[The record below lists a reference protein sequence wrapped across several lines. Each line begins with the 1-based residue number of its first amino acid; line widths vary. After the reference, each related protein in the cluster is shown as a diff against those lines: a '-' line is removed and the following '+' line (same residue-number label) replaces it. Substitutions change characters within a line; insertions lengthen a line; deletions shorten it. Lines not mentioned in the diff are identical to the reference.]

1 MTTAHIHSYTYESY
15 VAKLAKLGPGIS
27 KLERKELER
36 KDSSNAIEIISR
48 LPVKHAR
55 RDAVRLSPY
64 ERADLCPDQH
74 LYEGPEA
81 AEALEAVPDMKKEL
95 DAQLEGLRTMP
106 ERICDQETS
115 TKWDIVLLKAEA
127 AKMTLGIPGETVCF
141 ACDLDNKT
149 TQVYVVVSHFQDR
162 NE

>member
-1 MTTAHIHSYTYESY
+1 MCSKCDHCTHSYTTYESY
-15 VAKLAKLGPGIS
+15 VAKLGLGIT

-81 AEALEAVPDMKKEL
+81 AEALEAVSDVKKEL
-95 DAQLEGLRTMP
+95 DAQLEGLRDATF
-106 ERICDQETS
+106 RRKS
-115 TKWDIVLLKAEA
+115 FKK
-127 AKMTLGIPGETVCF
+127 
-141 ACDLDNKT
+141 
-149 TQVYVVVSHFQDR
+149 
-162 NE
+162 